1 MEAFMK
7 LVPNGIACLY
17 LIDTNQCEDGKRVF
31 KFGRTWNV
39 KDRFYNH
46 ASTFGDDRWLDM
58 LVLVPLNM
66 LSGAETQFKRTIAD
80 MFRYPSQELLVVDT
94 NGYDVIRE
102 CLVTVADTYNG
113 NFAVHLYSLDS
124 KVKEVKNQMH
134 ELCLKHERNCGSRVY
149 ALSGQRASAE
159 HCSKNNWK
167 QPNCN
172 WSSKRRCRDC
182 VLKPKTVGL

>member
-1 MEAFMK
+1 KKTWIQQLCRVDKSFMEAFMK

-134 ELCLKHERNCGSRVY
+134 ELCLKHERNCGSR
-149 ALSGQRASAE
+149 
-159 HCSKNNWK
+159 
-167 QPNCN
+167 
-172 WSSKRRCRDC
+172 
-182 VLKPKTVGL
+182 